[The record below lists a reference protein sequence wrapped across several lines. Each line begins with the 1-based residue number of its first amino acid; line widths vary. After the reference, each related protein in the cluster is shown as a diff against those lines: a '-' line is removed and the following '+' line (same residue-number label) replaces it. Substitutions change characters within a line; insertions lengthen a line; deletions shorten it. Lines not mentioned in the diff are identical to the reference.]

1 MMKILISGASGLIGS
16 TLCNDL
22 RNNGHIVWRL
32 VRHKAG
38 DKEVEWNPVRGE
50 IDQQLLE
57 GFDAVINLA
66 GENVTKRP
74 WSEKVKKEILESRV
88 QGTQLLA
95 KALAQLVSPPNVLI
109 SASAIG
115 IYGNTGERICTE
127 TTAHG
132 GGFFAEVCTQWEEAT
147 AAAQLANIRT
157 VHTRFG
163 VVLSEKGGA
172 LSKMLL
178 PFKMGLGGVMG
189 TGEQYMSWVCID
201 DVIDIINLCLTNYK
215 ISWPV
220 TVVAPFSVSNTE
232 FTKKMGKVLGRPTFL
247 RIPAP
252 LLRWLTG
259 KEMADEFFLSSTRVR
274 PQRLLELGYT
284 FQYPDLEA
292 ALRYLLGRVVNC

>member
-1 MMKILISGASGLIGS
+1 MKILISGASGLIGS
-16 TLCNDL
+16 ALYDNL
-22 RNNGHIVWRL
+22 NNNGHIVWRL
-32 VRHKAG
+32 VRHTAG
-38 DKEVEWNPVRGE
+38 DKEIEWNPAEDE
-50 IDQQLLE
+50 IDLQALE

-74 WSEKVKKEILESRV
+74 WSEKVKKEIIESRV

-95 KALAQLVSPPNVLI
+95 KTLAQLVSPPNVLI
-109 SASAIG
+109 NASAVG

-132 GGFFAEVCTQWEEAT
+132 SGFLAEVCTQWEEAT
-147 AAAQLANIRT
+147 AAAQLSNIRT

-163 VVLSEKGGA
+163 IVLSAKGGA

-178 PFKMGLGGVMG
+178 PFKMGLGGVLG
-189 TGEQYMSWVCID
+189 TGEQYMSWICID
-201 DVIDIINLCLTNYK
+201 DVINIINLCLKDYK
-215 ISWPV
+215 ISGPV
-220 TVVAPFSVSNTE
+220 NVVAPFPISNTE
-232 FTKKMGKVLGRPTFL
+232 FTRKMGKVLHRPTFL

-252 LLRWLTG
+252 FLRWLAG

-284 FQYPDLEA
+284 FQYPELEG
-292 ALRYLLGRVVNC
+292 ALTHLLEKKNNSK